1 MVVILSEVALLGKS
15 FFYASE
21 VTLAVR
27 VGFRVDFREVRE
39 QPIGR
44 DFFADRFP
52 QEVWSERVTATA
64 QGFADVFRQGNAS
77 LDEGVVEVGLG
88 DFHNFIFFDFVF
100 GCKDYF
106 STRAFIFSRTFL
118 IA

>member
-1 MVVILSEVALLGKS
+1 
-15 FFYASE
+15 
-21 VTLAVR
+21 
-27 VGFRVDFREVRE
+27 
-39 QPIGR
+39 
-44 DFFADRFP
+44 
-52 QEVWSERVTATA
+52 
-64 QGFADVFRQGNAS
+64 